1 MNLYCNFIFS
11 LLKCTLLNVSW
22 DMNFMSILFH
32 NSLFQETNKKIH
44 KMISR
49 RGDVTLRR
57 HLAKESIN
65 GCRRRWATERSLG
78 NWVRGCQEV
87 TPSSMFQELIH
98 WVPHF
103 LCFGLSPL
111 SFYICCLASP
121 ESKSRWRS
129 SAYSRLATPLL
140 LLERTRANK
149 GTEVSQLLPL
159 LLTSPNC
166 HSCLL
171 GLCLQNY

>member
-1 MNLYCNFIFS
+1 MFHE
-11 LLKCTLLNVSW
+11 TW
-22 DMNFMSILFH
+22 ILC
-32 NSLFQETNKKIH
+32 LFYSTILCFKRQTNKKIH
-44 KMISR
+44 KIISR
-49 RGDVTLRR
+49 RGDLTLRR
-57 HLAKESIN
+57 HLAKENIN
-65 GCRRRWATERSLG
+65 GCCRRWATERSLG

-87 TPSSMFQELIH
+87 TPSSSFQDLIH
-98 WVPHF
+98 LVPHF

-121 ESKSRWRS
+121 ESKSHWRS
-129 SAYSRLATPLL
+129 SAYSRLVTTLL
-140 LLERTRANK
+140 LLERTRANIRYRS
-149 GTEVSQLLPL
+149 VSVVTS